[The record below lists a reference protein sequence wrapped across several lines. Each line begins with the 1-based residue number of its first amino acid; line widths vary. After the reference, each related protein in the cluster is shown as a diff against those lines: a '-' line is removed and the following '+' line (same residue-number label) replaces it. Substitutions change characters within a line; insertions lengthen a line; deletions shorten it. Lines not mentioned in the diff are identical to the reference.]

1 MAAAAA
7 APPGALPVGAVVAG
21 GLVAAAVSV
30 GLAATSD
37 HLPLPGLHAALF
49 NWITLSYILCGLVAW
64 RRRPDSRLGP
74 LMIAAGFGAS
84 LSNLAWANGTVV
96 RSVGLAFDLLPVV
109 LFLHVFL
116 AFPDGRLPGRLARAI
131 VAAGYVTTIGGQ
143 LAVAML
149 GGFGPDNAFVVA
161 DRPGVGATLH
171 DVVLV
176 VASGLALAG
185 IVVLA
190 ARRRAGGRPRRRT
203 VALLVDAFVLGLLMI
218 AVLLLMGFA
227 SAPGFVAVQRATLV
241 VLGLA
246 PIAFLVG
253 LLDAHLARAGVGE
266 LLVRLRAEPV
276 DLRAALAQTLRDPSL
291 SLLYWLPQ
299 YASWV
304 DETGQAAQLPDGEA
318 GGRMA
323 TAIERDGEPVAALVH
338 DASLSEERELLDAV
352 TAAAAIA
359 LENGRLRAELHAKLE
374 EVRGSRVRVLEAGQ
388 RERQRLER
396 DLHDGAQ
403 QRLIALSLDL
413 GRLSARLGANHEA
426 QGTLAKAKQE
436 IAQSL
441 DELRDVAR
449 GLHPAVLTGHGLP
462 VALESLAARA
472 AVPVRLTLR
481 LNGRLAEQVEVAAY
495 YVVCESLVN
504 IDKHAHASSAT
515 VDLCHRDGQLVVEV
529 VDDGTGGADTER
541 GTGLRGLA
549 DRVEA
554 LGGRLRIWTPHGGG
568 TRVRAEIPCG

>member
-1 MAAAAA
+1 M
-7 APPGALPVGAVVAG
+7 
-21 GLVAAAVSV
+21 
-30 GLAATSD
+30 
-37 HLPLPGLHAALF
+37 
-49 NWITLSYILCGLVAW
+49 
-64 RRRPDSRLGP
+64 
-74 LMIAAGFGAS
+74 
-84 LSNLAWANGTVV
+84 
-96 RSVGLAFDLLPVV
+96 
-109 LFLHVFL
+109 
-116 AFPDGRLPGRLARAI
+116 
-131 VAAGYVTTIGGQ
+131 
-143 LAVAML
+143 
-149 GGFGPDNAFVVA
+149 
-161 DRPGVGATLH
+161 
-171 DVVLV
+171 
-176 VASGLALAG
+176 
-185 IVVLA
+185 
-190 ARRRAGGRPRRRT
+190 
-203 VALLVDAFVLGLLMI
+203 
-218 AVLLLMGFA
+218 
-227 SAPGFVAVQRATLV
+227 
-241 VLGLA
+241 
-246 PIAFLVG
+246 
-253 LLDAHLARAGVGE
+253 
-266 LLVRLRAEPV
+266 
-276 DLRAALAQTLRDPSL
+276 
-291 SLLYWLPQ
+291 
-299 YASWV
+299 
-304 DETGQAAQLPDGEA
+304 
-318 GGRMA
+318 
-323 TAIERDGEPVAALVH
+323 
-338 DASLSEERELLDAV
+338 
-352 TAAAAIA
+352 
-359 LENGRLRAELHAKLE
+359 
-374 EVRGSRVRVLEAGQ
+374 RGSRVRVLEAGQ